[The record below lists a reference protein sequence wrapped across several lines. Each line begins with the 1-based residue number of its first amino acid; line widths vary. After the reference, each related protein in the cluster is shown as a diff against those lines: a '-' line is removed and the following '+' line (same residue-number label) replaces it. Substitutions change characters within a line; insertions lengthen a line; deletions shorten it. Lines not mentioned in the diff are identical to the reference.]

1 MIGTVWLTLAGV
13 WMLPGAEAGAET
25 FSRNTPVVQA
35 VQKISPAVVNISSSM
50 RCGTGSILFS
60 FSGGSVFP
68 GFFFFFFFFFD
79 PGVERK
85 ADAYRSWVGVIIDGE
100 RGLILTNE
108 HVVVKT
114 GTITVILNDGRE
126 FQADLVGADPQTDL
140 AVLRI
145 DARDHL
151 PSIAMGN
158 SADLMIGETVIAIS
172 NPFGF
177 KHRDHRGH

>member
-1 MIGTVWLTLAGV
+1 
-13 WMLPGAEAGAET
+13 
-25 FSRNTPVVQA
+25 
-35 VQKISPAVVNISSSM
+35 M

-126 FQADLVGADPQTDL
+126 FQADLVGADRR
-140 AVLRI
+140 RI
-145 DARDHL
+145 WRC
-151 PSIAMGN
+151 
-158 SADLMIGETVIAIS
+158 
-172 NPFGF
+172 FGLTPGIIC
-177 KHRDHRGH
+177 RRSPWEIPRI